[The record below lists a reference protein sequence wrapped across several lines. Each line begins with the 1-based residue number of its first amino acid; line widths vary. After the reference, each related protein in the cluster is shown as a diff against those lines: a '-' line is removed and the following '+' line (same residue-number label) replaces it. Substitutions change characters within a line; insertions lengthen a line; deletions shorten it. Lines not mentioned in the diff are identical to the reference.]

1 LSKYV
6 LFLAY
11 EHCKS
16 DLVDSVKAAASNSN
30 NPALKGW
37 AFELEQIDCIRLS
50 LESPE
55 ENPLWI
61 TNVTGLLFYPHAE
74 AAFDE
79 KKVQSG
85 IVKDEG
91 TVIWCMKWNQGCFDV
106 AFYQAKTLVTLQLTI
121 SPDHSLKPRFIRR
134 LRDALLQQYNIQV
147 ESFLHVG
154 VSEADNFQF
163 KVDSAGTGKQG
174 GEEEPEFII
183 HACHSP
189 PLLKKICKSGTFQA
203 TFSSVSEEV
212 KMWKLASSEI
222 KKRRRK

>member
-1 LSKYV
+1 MFEFELSKLKDEIYRRFQSVGENNRKYFANGAVSPSAPSSVNSLMQQFRTQASPLSKYV

-37 AFELEQIDCIRLS
+37 AFELEQIDFIRLS

-61 TNVTGLLFYPHAE
+61 TNDTGLLFYPSAE

-91 TVIWCMKWNQGCFDV
+91 TVH
-106 AFYQAKTLVTLQLTI
+106 LVYEME
-121 SPDHSLKPRFIRR
+121 SR
-134 LRDALLQQYNIQV
+134 LL
-147 ESFLHVG
+147 
-154 VSEADNFQF
+154 
-163 KVDSAGTGKQG
+163 
-174 GEEEPEFII
+174 
-183 HACHSP
+183 
-189 PLLKKICKSGTFQA
+189 
-203 TFSSVSEEV
+203 
-212 KMWKLASSEI
+212 
-222 KKRRRK
+222 